1 MQKNKTFFL
10 KFFRSEP
17 GTLPGARKWFRLLFL
32 VSLAALLFMNHA
44 NAQTIIV
51 TGQITDQTGQPLP
64 GVNIAVK
71 GSLSGTTTVAD
82 GRYTLIGTPPNSVLS
97 FSFIGFKTQEI
108 PVNGQKQ
115 IDVQLQEDI
124 TALSEVTVNA
134 GYYAVKERE
143 RTGSIA
149 KITAKEIEDQP
160 VSNVLSSV
168 QGRMAGVSITQNSG
182 VPGGGYNI
190 QIRGINSLRA
200 EGNYP
205 MYIVDGVPVAANAG
219 SVLSGVTFPSN
230 GEINPLNAINPNDI
244 ESIEILK
251 DADATAI
258 YGSRGANGVILV
270 TTKKGKAGGKTAFSV
285 NSSYG
290 ISRVTNR
297 MEMMNTEQYLDM
309 RRQGYANDGKT
320 SYPAKAY
327 DVNGVWSQDRYTNWQ
342 EELIGN
348 TAENK
353 TLQLSISGGN
363 PQTSFLVS
371 GSHNEQ
377 TTVFGKDF
385 RYKTD
390 NLSASLNHRS
400 VDNKFTLDA
409 TGLFSD
415 QSNNLVQTDI
425 TKQSLLLSP
434 NAPAL
439 YKADGSLNWENN
451 TFTNPVAAYN
461 STYSYGSKTFNINLN
476 LRYELLPSLYVK
488 LNGGISYQAF
498 EDLLLYPS
506 TMYNPSYG
514 ITPASS
520 TAYKSQNQR
529 YSYLLEPQLNY
540 KYRVGD
546 HEIDLLVGSTYQRT
560 KNTEMRVLGSWF
572 ESNALITN
580 LSAANNIW
588 VDSDVLTAYKYAALF
603 GRINYQYKNR
613 YIINLTGRRDGSSRF
628 GPDKRFASFGAVGAA
643 WLFSEESFIKEQW
656 SFLSSGKLRGSYGVT
671 GSDLIGDYQY
681 LDTYTVS
688 STGYGGSTSL
698 YPSRLYN
705 PSFSWEKTSK
715 LEVALELS
723 FLKNRITFNA
733 AWYRNRSGNQ
743 LVGIPLPG
751 TTGFS
756 SIQANL
762 PATVENTGLEF
773 ELNAAPVKTESF
785 QWNSSINISFP
796 KNKLVSFPGLEGS
809 TYANQYV
816 VGYPTSIV
824 KVYNYAGIDPA
835 TGLYKFTDY
844 NNDGNITSPEDN
856 QVIKNIGVQ
865 FFGGWSNRFAYKNL
879 EFSFLFQFVSQNQ
892 WNYNK
897 LTPTP
902 GTKYNQPVEVLNV
915 WSATNPDGQYMPYS
929 SGANSQ
935 KGLRHGY
942 LMNSTRAISDASF
955 IRLKNVQLGYRLP
968 VKKYIQDIRVYVQGQ
983 NLWTITNYF
992 GIDPEF
998 VTIGFLPPLKTWSL
1012 GVQLNF

>member
-1 MQKNKTFFL
+1 MQKSGTFFL
-10 KFFRSEP
+10 K
-17 GTLPGARKWFRLLFL
+17 LFRLLFL
-32 VSLAALLFMNHA
+32 ISLAALLFVDPA
-44 NAQTIIV
+44 NAQIITVNGRV
-51 TGQITDQTGQPLP
+51 TDEAGQPLP
-64 GVNIAVK
+64 GVNIVIN
-71 GSLSGTTTVAD
+71 GTPSAGTVTGAD
-82 GRYTLIGTPPNSVLS
+82 GRYTLKGVPASAMIS
-97 FSFIGFKTQEI
+97 FSFIGFKTVEI
-108 PVNGQKQ
+108 PLNGQTQ
-115 IDVQLQEDI
+115 LDVQLQEEI
-124 TALSEVTVNA
+124 TTLSEVTVNA
-134 GYYAVKERE
+134 GYYTVKDRE

-168 QGRMAGVSITQNSG
+168 QGRMAGVNITQNSG

-190 QIRGINSLRA
+190 QIRGINSLRS

-230 GEINPLNAINPNDI
+230 GEINTLNAINPNDI

-258 YGSRGANGVILV
+258 YGSRGANGVILI
-270 TTKKGKAGGKTAFSV
+270 TTKKGKSGSKTAFSV
-285 NSSYG
+285 NSNYG
-290 ISRVTNR
+290 ISRVTNQ
-297 MEMMNTEQYLDM
+297 MELMNTQQYLEM
-309 RRQGYANDGKT
+309 RRQGYANDGITK
-320 SYPAKAY
+320 YPSKAY
-327 DVNGVWSQDRYTNWQ
+327 DINDTWSQERYTNWQ
-342 EELIGN
+342 DELIGR

-353 TLQLSISGGN
+353 IIQLSISGGSEL
-363 PQTSFLVS
+363 TSFLIS

-377 TTVFGKDF
+377 TTVFAKDF

-400 VDNKFTLDA
+400 NDNKFTLNA
-409 TGLFSD
+409 SGLFSD

-439 YKADGSLNWENN
+439 YKQDGSLNWENN
-451 TFTNPVAAYN
+451 TFTNPVASYN
-461 STYSYGSKTFNINLN
+461 STYTYGSKTFNTNLN
-476 LRYELLPSLYVK
+476 LRYELFPSLYIK

-498 EDLLLYPS
+498 EDLLLYPN
-506 TMYNPSYG
+506 TMYNPAYG

-529 YSYLLEPQLNY
+529 FSYLLEPQLNY

-546 HEIDLLVGSTYQRT
+546 HEIDLLIGSTYQRT
-560 KNTEMRVLGSWF
+560 KNIEMRVLGYGF

-580 LSAANNIW
+580 LAAANTVW

-603 GRINYQYKNR
+603 GRINYQYKNK
-613 YIINLTGRRDGSSRF
+613 YILNLTGRRDGSSRF

-643 WLFSEESFIKEQW
+643 WLFSEESFIKERW

-705 PSFSWEKTSK
+705 PSFSWEKTTK
-715 LEVALELS
+715 QEVALELG
-723 FLKNRITFNA
+723 FVKNRITFNA

-762 PATVENTGLEF
+762 PATVENTGLELEF
-773 ELNAAPVKTESF
+773 NTTPVKTENF
-785 QWNSSINISFP
+785 RWNSSFNISFP

-824 KVYNYAGIDPA
+824 KVYNYEGIDPA
-835 TGLYKFTDY
+835 TGLYQFTDY
-844 NNDGNITSPEDN
+844 NHDGNITSPEDN
-856 QVIKNIGVQ
+856 QVIKNAGVKL
-865 FFGGWSNRFAYKNL
+865 FGGWTNQLAYKNL

-915 WSATNPDGQYMPYS
+915 WSETNPDGQYMPYS
-929 SGANSQ
+929 SGADSQ

-992 GIDPEF
+992 GTDPEF
-998 VTIGFLPPLKTWSL
+998 VTIGFLPPLKTWSFGL
-1012 GVQLNF
+1012 QLNL